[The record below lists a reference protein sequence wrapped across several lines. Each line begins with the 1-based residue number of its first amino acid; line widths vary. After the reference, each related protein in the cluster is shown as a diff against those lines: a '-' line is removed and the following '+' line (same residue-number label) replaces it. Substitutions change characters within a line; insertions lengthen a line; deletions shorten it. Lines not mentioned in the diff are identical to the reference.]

1 MTTIPAGLLLEGVVC
16 VFLAATIG
24 YCWVLNKRLQALR
37 SGQDGLR
44 DLIRDL
50 NKATGQA
57 ANAINEL
64 KAANAEAGAA
74 LTGRLRDARE
84 LADELGLMINSGNA
98 IADRLGQSIDQRH
111 AAAPTPKPAAGPRQ
125 QAPQQ
130 AQAPQ
135 RREAQQAQPQ
145 KTTKRVLRQPHPLVD
160 AVRGTR

>member
-1 MTTIPAGLLLEGVVC
+1 MNSIPAGLLLEGVVC

-24 YCWVLNKRLQALR
+24 YCWLLNKRLQALR

-74 LTGRLRDARE
+74 LTGRLKDARE
-84 LADELGLMINSGNA
+84 LADELALMVNSGNS
-98 IADRLGQSIDQRH
+98 IADRLGRSIDQRQ
-111 AAAPTPKPAAGPRQ
+111 AAAPASKPAAGPRQ

-130 AQAPQ
+130 PTAPQ
-135 RREAQQAQPQ
+135 RRDSAQAAPATQ
-145 KTTKRVLRQPHPLVD
+145 RVLRQPHPLVD
-160 AVRGTR
+160 AVRRTR